1 MVSIATPYP
10 IFTAINFNIY
20 RQGLDSA
27 SVHGVEKR
35 HVLCA
40 SHPGAVEP
48 GLFVILPWMR
58 RLDVDIRAISYRNFL
73 DCFNLLVGHTE
84 ITPNPSYRVC
94 KKVCRICCGSILFFV
109 QILFY
114 FCCFFFCM
122 KMSDDDYKT
131 KGSKIKP
138 KD

>member
-10 IFTAINFNIY
+10 IFTAINSNIY

-84 ITPNPSYRVC
+84 ITPTHL
-94 KKVCRICCGSILFFV
+94 IGSAKRSVVYVVV
-109 QILFY
+109 QFYSWFKFY
-114 FCCFFFCM
+114 FIFAVFFCM
-122 KMSDDDYKT
+122 KMFDDDYKT
-131 KGSKIKP
+131 KGSKI
-138 KD
+138 